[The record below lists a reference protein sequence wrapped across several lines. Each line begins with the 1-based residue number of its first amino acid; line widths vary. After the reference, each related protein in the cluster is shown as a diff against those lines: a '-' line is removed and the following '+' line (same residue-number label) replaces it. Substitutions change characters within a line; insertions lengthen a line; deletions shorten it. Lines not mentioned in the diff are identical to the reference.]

1 MDDEE
6 ILRCLERNS
15 SNKIVLEF
23 TKELFK
29 EEFMGVSNTNKVY
42 DGLIAKYG
50 GKWNE
55 VGIY

>member
-50 GKWNE
+50 GE
-55 VGIY
+55 ME

>member
-15 SNKIVLEF
+15 SNQIVLEF

-29 EEFMGVSNTNKVY
+29 EEFMGVSSTNKVY
-42 DGLIAKYG
+42 DALIVEYG
-50 GKWNE
+50 GKME
-55 VGIY
+55 